1 MKTNIIWIT
10 VLMFFSAMTL
20 AHGAGIEAG
29 IGGWHQ
35 TPSGNI
41 SYKGVN
47 ADDDIDI
54 KDDLKYD
61 SESRV
66 MGRVKIDMPLLVPNI
81 YVVAAPMSFEGKGR
95 KDVNFNFGDF
105 EFSGGVDFNSKV
117 TLNQYDLAFFYGIPG
132 IKTASLGKLNV
143 DVGLNA
149 RLVDFSAEITGRETV
164 TGLPVTAER
173 SLAFAVPMVYASLQ
187 IMPTERF
194 AIDAEA
200 RGISIN
206 GNSIYSFIGRLRVKV
221 GGPAFIAGGYRFDT
235 LDIDEEDVKIEARFG
250 GPFLEVGLKF

>member
-41 SYKGVN
+41 SYKGVDV
-47 ADDDIDI
+47 DDDIDI
-54 KDDLKYD
+54 TDDLKYD

-66 MGRVKIDMPLLVPNI
+66 MGRIKIDLPLLLPNI
-81 YVVAAPMSFEGKGR
+81 YVVAAPMSFEGTGR
-95 KDVNFNFGDF
+95 KDVNFTFGDI
-105 EFSGGVDFNSKV
+105 EFSQGVDFDSKV
-117 TLNQYDLAFFYGIPG
+117 TLNQYDVAFFYGIPG
-132 IKTASLGKLNV
+132 IKTASLGKLNL

-149 RLVDFSAEITGRETV
+149 RLVDFSAEITGRETG
-164 TGLPVTAER
+164 TGLTVTEKE
-173 SLAFAVPMVYASLQ
+173 SLAVAVPMVYASLQ
-187 IMPTERF
+187 IMPTDRF

-200 RGISIN
+200 RGIAIN
-206 GNSIYSFIGRLRVKV
+206 GNSLYSFIGRLRVKV
-221 GGPAFIAGGYRFDT
+221 GGPAFVAGGYRYDT
-235 LDIDEEDVKIEARFG
+235 LDIDEEDVKVEARFG